1 MASGATR
8 RLQPQAYVGIAHI
21 AFGALGLITGTL
33 GILFALSGVA
43 GWLLVGYIG
52 MVALAGL
59 TIVAGLWLHDGH
71 RRGAILAAA
80 TDGLRLLLALLDP
93 PALARRAHAGWV
105 ARRDFLAVVNARAI
119 GQLGRVRARGAPA
132 DGLAHDSV
140 FRGRGRRCQART
152 VAPDAHVAGPG
163 NQLDT

>member
-1 MASGATR
+1 MTPGHKYQPRAARTSIGRRMASGATH
-8 RLQPQAYVGIAHI
+8 RLHPQTYVGIAHI

-80 TDGLRLLLALLDP
+80 TDGLRLLLALLVTHPLSLDVLM
-93 PALARRAHAGWV
+93 PAGLLG
-105 ARRDFLAVVNARAI
+105 AI
-119 GQLGRVRARGAPA
+119 FWLWPTLER
-132 DGLAHDSV
+132 LDS
-140 FRGRGRRCQART
+140 
-152 VAPDAHVAGPG
+152 
-163 NQLDT
+163 